1 MATTNIPETSPR
13 VNRPARGLDAFFA
26 NYAETT
32 RKDRE
37 EAAIARQRVLNMP
50 SITDGH
56 ESGKGWLGNIF
67 APGTSE
73 P

>member
-37 EAAIARQRVLNMP
+37 EAASV
-50 SITDGH
+50 S
-56 ESGKGWLGNIF
+56 
-67 APGTSE
+67 
-73 P
+73 